1 MNTTK
6 IHEIDLRLDHL
17 EAMGEWLSRV
27 LVHSDNSASHT
38 GTLISVIAG
47 DIRQLLSELCKAE
60 TEVSPTTEHSKPVAD
75 ALRHVPVDRKKLLK
89 LL

>member
-38 GTLISVIAG
+38 GTLVSVIAG
-47 DIRQLLSELCKAE
+47 DIRKLLAELYRADTDARLNAE
-60 TEVSPTTEHSKPVAD
+60 NSKPESQTSPNT
-75 ALRHVPVDRKKLLK
+75 PVDRKKLLK

>member
-38 GTLISVIAG
+38 GTLVSVIAG
-47 DIRQLLSELCKAE
+47 DIRKLLAELCKAD
-60 TEVSPTTEHSKPVAD
+60 TEASPTTEQSKPVAD
-75 ALRHVPVDRKKLLK
+75 SLPHAPIDRKKLLK